1 MDGDSKSAAPAR
13 ALVIDDDELSAE
25 LLRLM
30 LARLGVAAHVARDG
44 VTGLQA
50 FTNDHFKLVLV
61 DLKLPDVD
69 GLEVVRQ
76 LRAHSTSVSLVVV
89 SGLSMLDDE
98 EKQRT
103 VGFDA
108 FLMKPFSFEQFA
120 EQVKPLLK
128 KRKPKSRS
136 GEHS

>member
-1 MDGDSKSAAPAR
+1 MVDGDSESATR

-50 FTNDHFKLVLV
+50 FVNDHFKLVLV
-61 DLKLPDVD
+61 DRKLPDLD

-98 EKQRT
+98 EKRRT
-103 VGFDA
+103 VGFDG

-120 EQVKPLLK
+120 EQIRPLLK
-128 KRKPKSRS
+128 KRTPQSPS